1 MQIIENQ
8 GEKFKALRKKIGLTQ
23 IDLAEKVNLSIESIK
38 RYENMDI
45 IPMKNLKMICNVMEW
60 DFSIFYEVKENKE
73 YNYTTD
79 TTATASEPTA
89 VYHKENDINFILKE
103 LISIKNMLFEIN
115 KKLDK

>member
-1 MQIIENQ
+1 MVENQ
-8 GEKFKALRKKIGLTQ
+8 GKKIKELRLKNRLTQ
-23 IDLAEKVNLSIESIK
+23 IDLAKMSGLSLGTIK
-38 RYENMDI
+38 RIE
-45 IPMKNLKMICNVMEW
+45 PLSVVPKGTLLQICEAMSWSMSEFV
-60 DFSIFYEVKENKE
+60 ENKE

-89 VYHKENDINFILKE
+89 VYHKENDITFILKE

>member
-1 MQIIENQ
+1 MTVNQ
-8 GEKFKALRKKIGLTQ
+8 GEKIKVLRKNAGLTQ
-23 IDLAEKVNLSIESIK
+23 TKLAVKCGISLATIQRIEPLAVVPK
-38 RYENMDI
+38 GT
-45 IPMKNLKMICNVMEW
+45 LLQICEAMSWSMSEFV
-60 DFSIFYEVKENKE
+60 ENKE

-89 VYHKENDINFILKE
+89 VYHKENDITFILKE